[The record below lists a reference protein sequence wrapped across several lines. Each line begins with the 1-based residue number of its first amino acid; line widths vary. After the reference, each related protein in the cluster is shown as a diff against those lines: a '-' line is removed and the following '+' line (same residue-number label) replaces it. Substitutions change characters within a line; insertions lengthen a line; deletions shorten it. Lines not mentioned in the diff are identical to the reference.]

1 MFKSKKN
8 ITEENKPDDIIS
20 TQDKLFLDEDIEHAK
35 IHEEFS
41 KTINKDKES
50 LEDVLK
56 RTGNALFTEIEE
68 YYEDETITDIEWDGD
83 NLWITQIG
91 RGCYKVDKKLSK
103 EYTENLAARL
113 DRKSTRLNS
122 SHDRQSRMPSS
133 A

>member
-20 TQDKLFLDEDIEHAK
+20 TQDKLFLDEDIEYAK

-56 RTGNALFTEIEE
+56 RTG
-68 YYEDETITDIEWDGD
+68 
-83 NLWITQIG
+83 
-91 RGCYKVDKKLSK
+91 K
-103 EYTENLAARL
+103 
-113 DRKSTRLNS
+113 DRKSVV
-122 SHDRQSRMPSS
+122 
-133 A
+133 